1 MSWLGGGDA
10 DRMNF
15 SFPGGFSLLFGGFVR
30 LFHGGGGKR

>member
-15 SFPGGFSLLFGGFVR
+15 SFPGFSLLFGGFVR
-30 LFHGGGGKR
+30 LFYGGGGKR